1 MEGRDDSSTGSVY
14 PNHHIKPN
22 SDDDK
27 EEYKDLLD
35 TYDETYVIQVP
46 KDQIYRVPP
55 PENAIFA
62 EQRRNAVPA
71 TKSAFSIKCMLLT
84 ALVLS
89 LIVIFITGICL
100 TVADK
105 DDPTFRVHRIYVT
118 TKGKAKHKQHAF
130 DFTLRSK
137 NTNNHAVISFDKGGK
152 ASLSFGD
159 RSLAKGQFPMFKQE
173 SDSLKYAKLKLV
185 SGSGKTLPKAIQKS
199 MNGTS
204 HTSIKLLLGFNVPL
218 RFKVGVFRVKRKTLS
233 IVCNVKVKR
242 LINRARIL
250 SQDCDYSTS

>member
-1 MEGRDDSSTGSVY
+1 MEGRDDSSTGGVY
-14 PNHHIKPN
+14 PNHHIKSN
-22 SDDDK
+22 SDDE
-27 EEYKDLLD
+27 EEYKDLLE
-35 TYDETYVIQVP
+35 TNDETYVIQVP
-46 KDQIYRVPP
+46 KDQVYRVPP

-71 TKSAFSIKCMLLT
+71 TKSVFSINCMLLSV
-84 ALVLS
+84 LVLS
-89 LIVIFITGICL
+89 LIITFITGICL

-118 TKGKAKHKQHAF
+118 TKGKGKHKQHAF

-137 NTNNHAVISFDKGGK
+137 NTNGHAVVSFDKGGK
-152 ASLSFGD
+152 ASLSYGD
-159 RSLAKGQFPMFKQE
+159 RSLAKGQFPMFKQDT
-173 SDSLKYAKLKLV
+173 DSLKYAKLKLV
-185 SGSGKTLPKAIQKS
+185 SGSGKKLPKAIEKS

-218 RFKVGVFRVKRKTLS
+218 RFKVGVFRVKSKTLS
-233 IVCNVKVKR
+233 ITCNVRVKR